1 MMKNLFILFSLIL
14 SLFLSSIALA
24 VTPITIDSGNLIA
37 TSVKFTAT
45 LNTPLLSGN
54 KVKIDYGKGL
64 NAMVCV
70 AKTCTLSSNSLPSSS
85 LPIVYNIGI
94 YNANN
99 MLQSSLQTGTYTLFA
114 NVKTT
119 LESVTTSPISS
130 IQVDGTAFKFTTT
143 LSTPLMAG
151 YKVKI
156 DYGKGFS
163 AMSCSAKTC
172 TLSANIALLTG
183 TSASYKVGIYNL
195 QNTLQGTLFSSS
207 YSFSSVALIS
217 SVLTPTQNSTV
228 VIRVVGTDTKWG
240 QEASPGWATAS
251 PVKSAAG
258 YQLYDL
264 EIGRYTPPKEI
275 AKSFQS
281 DGNGGEIP
289 SPIPAYVTLY
299 KFPNGSVDKTV
310 STVRSIPVQSID
322 NSSQTAQAL
331 KNLISLVLDKENPTR
346 IVIAYSGHGSPWT
359 MFEGDITLDE
369 GVALFDSIRLKKP
382 GIPLILDF
390 STNCDVGYFDFAVHY
405 INHADYLLASD
416 KLVGGFSSN
425 ISSWYAGSPEEIAYN
440 AANHDYSYDKF
451 FKASNSLD
459 QAFDEIIA
467 ARQSNWLLGSNSI
480 KDNAL
485 EQSLS
490 IYKLSE
496 FGNMMLALKSNG
508 FNPMLDLPRNSN
520 DLATYV
526 YETKNTSL
534 VGKLEKFRVRYAS
547 DRNLVTWQDNSQ
559 GFSVYF
565 TTDLQT
571 YLNKL

>member
-1 MMKNLFILFSLIL
+1 MKKILVLATF
-14 SLFLSSIALA
+14 LFLSIISF
-24 VTPITIDSGNLIA
+24 VTFADINNSNVLV

-45 LNTPLLSGN
+45 LTASLITGN

-64 NAMVCV
+64 MAMTCV
-70 AKTCTLSSNSLPSSS
+70 DKTCTLSSKSLPSS
-85 LPIVYNIGI
+85 LVPIVYKIGI
-94 YNANN
+94 YNTHNA
-99 MLQSSLQTGTYTLFA
+99 LQSNLQTGTYALFE
-114 NVKTT
+114 NIKTT
-119 LESVTTSPISS
+119 LDTVTRSPVSS
-130 IQVDGTAFKFTTT
+130 IKVDGTAFKFTTI
-143 LSTPLMAG
+143 LSAPLTKG

-156 DYGKGFS
+156 DYGNGL
-163 AMSCSAKTC
+163 AVMTCSAKIC
-172 TLSANIALLTG
+172 VLSANIALTKSISH
-183 TSASYKVGIYNL
+183 TYKVGIYNA
-195 QNTLQGTLFSSS
+195 QNQLQGKIFTNSHVFSG
-207 YSFSSVALIS
+207 VALPS
-217 SVLTPTQNSTV
+217 SNTAFNKNATL
-228 VIRVVGTDTKWG
+228 VIRVVGTNPQWG
-240 QEASPGWATAS
+240 QELEPAWAGAS
-251 PVKSAAG
+251 PVKTAEG

-264 EIGRYTPPKEI
+264 EIGRYSPPKEV
-275 AKSFQS
+275 AKLFKS
-281 DGNGGEIP
+281 DGNGGEVP

-299 KFPNGSVDKTV
+299 KFPNGSLDKTA

-369 GVALFDSIRLKKP
+369 GAALFDSIRLKRP

-405 INHADYLLASD
+405 VNHADYLLASD

-496 FGNMMLALKSNG
+496 FGNLMLALKSNG
-508 FNPMLDLPRNSN
+508 LNPVLDLPRNSN

-526 YETKNTSL
+526 YETNNTSL
-534 VGKLEKFRVRYAS
+534 VGKLEKFRIRYAS

-571 YLNKL
+571 YLNKI

>member
-1 MMKNLFILFSLIL
+1 
-14 SLFLSSIALA
+14 
-24 VTPITIDSGNLIA
+24 
-37 TSVKFTAT
+37 
-45 LNTPLLSGN
+45 
-54 KVKIDYGKGL
+54 
-64 NAMVCV
+64 
-70 AKTCTLSSNSLPSSS
+70 
-85 LPIVYNIGI
+85 
-94 YNANN
+94 
-99 MLQSSLQTGTYTLFA
+99 
-114 NVKTT
+114 
-119 LESVTTSPISS
+119 
-130 IQVDGTAFKFTTT
+130 
-143 LSTPLMAG
+143 
-151 YKVKI
+151 
-156 DYGKGFS
+156 
-163 AMSCSAKTC
+163 
-172 TLSANIALLTG
+172 
-183 TSASYKVGIYNL
+183 
-195 QNTLQGTLFSSS
+195 
-207 YSFSSVALIS
+207 
-217 SVLTPTQNSTV
+217 
-228 VIRVVGTDTKWG
+228 
-240 QEASPGWATAS
+240 
-251 PVKSAAG
+251 
-258 YQLYDL
+258 
-264 EIGRYTPPKEI
+264 
-275 AKSFQS
+275 
-281 DGNGGEIP
+281 
-289 SPIPAYVTLY
+289 
-299 KFPNGSVDKTV
+299 
-310 STVRSIPVQSID
+310 
-322 NSSQTAQAL
+322 
-331 KNLISLVLDKENPTR
+331 LDKENPTR

-496 FGNMMLALKSNG
+496 FGNLMLALKSNG
-508 FNPMLDLPRNSN
+508 FNPMLDLPKNSN

-534 VGKLEKFRVRYAS
+534 VGKLEKFRLRYAS